1 MVLFRREFHYHV
13 YHFIGSD
20 AEWKEFI
27 IKSSL
32 SFKESYLCD
41 RKADRRAYP
50 KTIRILNSVHTA
62 KRLQFTRLSK
72 AAIYLGDIDWQKWF
86 TNTQAGDYIV
96 IRTNLLEILELLHYG
111 LIELTSKR
119 TLRYLKLYK

>member
-1 MVLFRREFHYHV
+1 MVLFRRTFHTHV

-20 AEWKEFI
+20 AEWREFT

-32 SFKESYLCD
+32 FFKESYLCD
-41 RKADRRAYP
+41 RKANRLAYP
-50 KTIRILNSVHTA
+50 KTIRILNSIHTA

-72 AAIYLGDIDWQKWF
+72 AAVYLGDIDWKKWF
-86 TNTQAGDYIV
+86 TNTRAGDYIV
-96 IRTNLLEILELLHYG
+96 IRTNLLEILELLQYG
-111 LIELTSKR
+111 LVELASKR